1 MALPIKKEEIAK
13 ILINTA
19 ITSISS
25 MLILGFTFW
34 AQFKSSME
42 SKINSKASIEDV
54 RKADEILKTEIDK
67 KVNTAQYNE
76 LRELLL
82 YNIKQTDDLKKY
94 LMESRK

>member
-1 MALPIKKEEIAK
+1 MVLPRKEEIVK

-19 ITSISS
+19 ITCVGSI
-25 MLILGFTFW
+25 LVLGLTFW
-34 AQFKSSME
+34 SQFKKDME
-42 SKINSKASIEDV
+42 QKLDKKANVEDMRV
-54 RKADEILKTEIDK
+54 LKVEIDK

-94 LMESRK
+94 LMESKK

>member
-1 MALPIKKEEIAK
+1 MVLPRKEEIAK

-19 ITSISS
+19 ITSIGS
-25 MLILGFTFW
+25 ILVLGLTFW
-34 AQFKSSME
+34 SQFKKDMDQ
-42 SKINSKASIEDV
+42 KLDKKANTEDM
-54 RKADEILKTEIDK
+54 RILKVEIDK

-94 LMESRK
+94 LMESKK